1 MVRNTSQMNYC
12 CDRRHTIGCIECSR
26 VARLVPACSGELL
39 PMPQQNRTR
48 ISLSTPIVRFALT
61 AAFGFM
67 IYGCSAQAPSPP
79 PLPPVQP
86 ATAPQPV
93 VTTAHEVG
101 PTKVTTA
108 SFYAPE
114 LQGHATTSGENYNQH
129 AMTAAS
135 RTLPIGAHA
144 KVTNLKNG
152 QAVVVRINDRGPF
165 VKGRGI
171 DLSHDAAKHIGLDD
185 RGTAKVKVTRLEGSS
200 GEAGDS
206 SDGTGKAHDA
216 PPAPPTGSASLA
228 NPPVT
233 ESSGI
238 PKSVK
243 PSSEVS
249 SSLETVSPSE

>member
-1 MVRNTSQMNYC
+1 
-12 CDRRHTIGCIECSR
+12 
-26 VARLVPACSGELL
+26 
-39 PMPQQNRTR
+39 MPQQNRTR

-67 IYGCSAQAPSPP
+67 IYGCSAQAPGAP

-86 ATAPQPV
+86 ATAPLPL
-93 VTTAHEVG
+93 VTTPHEVG
-101 PTKVTTA
+101 PAKVTTA

-135 RTLPIGAHA
+135 RTLPIGHA
-144 KVTNLKNG
+144 KVTNLKTG
-152 QAVVVRINDRGPF
+152 KAVVVRINDRGPF
-165 VKGRGI
+165 VKGRKI
-171 DLSHDAAKHIGLDD
+171 DLSRDAAKHIGLDD
-185 RGTAKVKVTRLEGSS
+185 RGTAKVKVTRLEGAP

-216 PPAPPTGSASLA
+216 PPAPATGSASLA
-228 NPPVT
+228 NLPVT
-233 ESSGI
+233 ESNGI

-243 PSSEVS
+243 PSSEAS
-249 SSLETVSPSE
+249 SSLETGSPSHSEKEKQGSMSSIPAWEASFERRLR